1 MKKIIRQISLIL
13 TAITLAAV
21 IGLALLDSVVMPYL
35 VDVPSIRAPN
45 LQNLTVPK
53 AKLLLDQWGLGIAI
67 GDSLHHETISA
78 GAVID
83 QDPALGQRI
92 KKGRRIVVTLSKGPR
107 YYEVPDVRRVS
118 LREAR
123 LQLEG
128 NQLKIGEIFYL
139 SSNSI
144 PEDAIVNQTP
154 SAGTRLPSGS
164 LVDLKISN
172 GPSTA
177 PKRIPNLVGLSIE
190 VVEDTL
196 RKYEMRLGKID
207 NRVDNQQPI
216 GTILAQTPDHRE
228 RALRQSRIDL
238 VLSVTELSPIPSQP
252 IAE

>member
-1 MKKIIRQISLIL
+1 MTKLLRQ
-13 TAITLAAV
+13 
-21 IGLALLDSVVMPYL
+21 LALLASAALLAGILFMILLDAVIMPYL

-53 AKLLLDQWGLGIAI
+53 ATLLLDQWGLGIAI

-107 YYEVPDVRRVS
+107 YYTVPDVRRVS
-118 LREAR
+118 LREAL
-123 LQLEG
+123 LQLEE
-128 NQLKIGEIFYL
+128 NQLQIGEIFYL

-144 PEDAIVNQTP
+144 PEDAIVDQTP

-164 LVDLKISN
+164 LIDLKISN

-196 RKYEMRLGKID
+196 VFFAGINNAKFRSPVIPGDQLILETTLSNKRRNFWVFEGRASVDEKLVAQAEVRLML
-207 NRVDNQQPI
+207 Q
-216 GTILAQTPDHRE
+216 
-228 RALRQSRIDL
+228 
-238 VLSVTELSPIPSQP
+238 
-252 IAE
+252 